1 MAVPDTK
8 KGSLNRGF
16 YVEFDVREGGLGG
29 KYSEVYAYT
38 EFSALLHLYCRAEVD
53 GGGTLKIED
62 SAQKPNGESSPT
74 ASRIIELA
82 KRGSRSSE
90 MLRTPSHVAFVE
102 SSYLYSFGVEYYFE
116 TKQRSF
122 IVYGVQPLLLV

>member
-8 KGSLNRGF
+8 KGSPNRGF
-16 YVEFDVREGGLGG
+16 YVEFDVVEGRVGG
-29 KYSEVYAYT
+29 NYREVYAYT
-38 EFSALLHLYCRAEVD
+38 EFSALLHLYCRAEAGGD
-53 GGGTLKIED
+53 GALKIED
-62 SAQKPNGESSPT
+62 AAHKGGSSP
-74 ASRIIELA
+74 SRIIELA

-90 MLRTPSHVAFVE
+90 MLRTPSHVLFVE

-122 IVYGVQPLLLV
+122 IVYGVQPLLVV

>member
-16 YVEFDVREGGLGG
+16 YVEFDVREGRVGG

-38 EFSALLHLYCRAEVD
+38 EFSVYLHLYCRAEV
-53 GGGTLKIED
+53 GGGGALKIED
-62 SAQKPNGESSPT
+62 TANKPNGGSSPIT
-74 ASRIIELA
+74 NRIIELTEM
-82 KRGSRSSE
+82 GSRSSE

-102 SSYLYSFGVEYYFE
+102 SSYLYSFGIEYYL
-116 TKQRSF
+116 KAKRRSF
-122 IVYGVQPLLLV
+122 IAYGVQPLLLV